1 MLLVEHNMDVVMDIS
16 RRVVVLDHGQKI
28 AEGPPE
34 VVRRDPK
41 VIEACFGRWAVLRI
55 DDVHAGYGEIE
66 VLRGV
71 SAQVA
76 RGEIVSIIG
85 ANGAGKS
92 TLLRTVF
99 GMVRPSRG
107 GIRLGGEEI
116 AGESPVRVLR
126 RGCSY
131 VPQGRCNFPAMSVE
145 ENLEMGAYT
154 RSDGDVPRDIEAM
167 LARFPVLGDQ
177 AAGAGGDALGR
188 AAADPR
194 DRDRAPAPAE
204 DPPDRRAVLGLD
216 PRMVE
221 IVFATIAEVNRAGA
235 AVLMVEQN
243 AKQAL
248 AISHRAFVLE
258 LGRNRFEGTGQALL
272 ENPDVRAHYLGG

>member
-1 MLLVEHNMDVVMDIS
+1 LDGRPAGEALLHLE
-16 RRVVVLDHGQKI
+16 
-28 AEGPPE
+28 
-34 VVRRDPK
+34 
-41 VIEACFGRWAVLRI
+41 
-55 DDVHAGYGEIE
+55 DVHAGYGEIE

-71 SAQVA
+71 SADVRA
-76 RGEIVSIIG
+76 DEIVAIIG

-99 GMVRPSRG
+99 GMVKPSRG
-107 GIRLGGEEI
+107 SIRLGGEEI
-116 AGESPVRVLR
+116 GGENPVAVLR

-154 RSDGDVPRDIEAM
+154 RTDGDVRRDIEQLM
-167 LARFPVLGDQ
+167 ERFPTLGTK
-177 AAGAGGDALGR
+177 R
-188 AAADPR
+188 
-194 DRDRAPAPAE
+194 RAPAGTLSGGQQQILEIAIALLLRPRLLLVDE
-204 DPPDRRAVLGLD
+204 PSLGLD

-221 IVFATIAEVNRAGA
+221 MVFSTIVAINCAGT

-248 AISHRAFVLE
+248 AISHRGFVLE

>member
-1 MLLVEHNMDVVMDIS
+1 MAADGPGDVLLE
-16 RRVVVLDHGQKI
+16 L
-28 AEGPPE
+28 E
-34 VVRRDPK
+34 
-41 VIEACFGRWAVLRI
+41 
-55 DDVHAGYGEIE
+55 DVHAGYGEIE

-71 SAQVA
+71 SADV
-76 RGEIVSIIG
+76 RTGEIVSIIG

-99 GMVRPSRG
+99 GMVTPSRG
-107 GIRLGGEEI
+107 RIRLAGQEI

-154 RSDGDVPRDIEAM
+154 RTDASVRRDIEAM
-167 LARFPVLGDQ
+167 LERFPMLGTK
-177 AAGAGGDALGR
+177 R
-188 AAADPR
+188 
-194 DRDRAPAPAE
+194 RAPAGTLSGGQQQILEIAIALLLHPRILLIDE
-204 DPPDRRAVLGLD
+204 PSLGLD

-221 IVFATIAEVNRAGA
+221 IVFSTIMTVNRAGT

-248 AISHRAFVLE
+248 AISHRGFVLE
-258 LGRNRFEGTGQALL
+258 LGRNRFEGTGRALL

>member
-1 MLLVEHNMDVVMDIS
+1 LAAERPAGAPGGPLLRLE
-16 RRVVVLDHGQKI
+16 
-28 AEGPPE
+28 
-34 VVRRDPK
+34 
-41 VIEACFGRWAVLRI
+41 
-55 DDVHAGYGEIE
+55 DVHAGYGEIE

-71 SAQVA
+71 SADVRA
-76 RGEIVSIIG
+76 DEIVSIIG

-99 GMVRPSRG
+99 GMVKPSRG
-107 GIRLGGEEI
+107 RILLGDEEI
-116 AGESPVRVLR
+116 AGRDPVEVLR

-154 RSDGDVPRDIEAM
+154 RRDAGVRRDIEALM
-167 LARFPVLGDQ
+167 VRFPTLG
-177 AAGAGGDALGR
+177 
-188 AAADPR
+188 
-194 DRDRAPAPAE
+194 E
-204 DPPDRRAVLGLD
+204 KRRASAGTLSGGQQQILEIAVALLLRPRLLLIDEPALGLD

-221 IVFATIAEVNRAGA
+221 TVFATIVAVNREGT

-248 AISHRAFVLE
+248 AISHRGFVLE
-258 LGRNRFEGTGQALL
+258 LGKNRFEGTGRALL
-272 ENPDVRAHYLGG
+272 EDPEVRAHYLGGAT

>member
-1 MLLVEHNMDVVMDIS
+1 LVADAEAAAILRLEDV
-16 RRVVVLDHGQKI
+16 R
-28 AEGPPE
+28 
-34 VVRRDPK
+34 
-41 VIEACFGRWAVLRI
+41 
-55 DDVHAGYGEIE
+55 AGYGEIE

-71 SAQVA
+71 SAEV
-76 RGEIVSIIG
+76 RHGEIVAIIG

-99 GMVRPSRG
+99 GLLAPTEGR
-107 GIRLGGEEI
+107 IRLAGEEI
-116 AGESPVRVLR
+116 GGMNSVEVLR

-154 RSDGDVPRDIEAM
+154 RRDGQIRRDLDALME
-167 LARFPVLGDQ
+167 RFPVLL
-177 AAGAGGDALGR
+177 AKR
-188 AAADPR
+188 
-194 DRDRAPAPAE
+194 RAPAGTLSGGQQQILEMATALVLHPRLLLVDE
-204 DPPDRRAVLGLD
+204 PSLGLD

-221 IVFATIAEVNRAGA
+221 LVFSTISAINRDGT

-248 AISHRAFVLE
+248 SISHRGFVLE
-258 LGRNRFEGTGQALL
+258 LGRNRFEGTGRALL
-272 ENPDVRAHYLGG
+272 EDPEVRAHYLGG

>member
-1 MLLVEHNMDVVMDIS
+1 MGDDRTRGQGGERTGEALLH
-16 RRVVVLDHGQKI
+16 LD
-28 AEGPPE
+28 A
-34 VVRRDPK
+34 
-41 VIEACFGRWAVLRI
+41 
-55 DDVHAGYGEIE
+55 VHAGYGEIE

-71 SAQVA
+71 SANVRA
-76 RGEIVSIIG
+76 GEIVSIIG

-99 GMVRPSRG
+99 GMVKPTRG
-107 GIRLGGEEI
+107 SIRLAGEEI
-116 AGESPVRVLR
+116 GGENPVNVLR

-154 RSDGDVPRDIEAM
+154 RTDAEVRRDIEELM
-167 LARFPVLGDQ
+167 ERFPALG
-177 AAGAGGDALGR
+177 AKRRTPAGALSGGQQQILEIAIALLLH
-188 AAADPR
+188 PR
-194 DRDRAPAPAE
+194 LLLIDEPS
-204 DPPDRRAVLGLD
+204 LGLD

-221 IVFATIAEVNRAGA
+221 AVFSAIVAINREGT

-248 AISHRAFVLE
+248 AISHRGFVLE
-258 LGRNRFEGTGQALL
+258 LGRNRFEGTGRALL
-272 ENPDVRAHYLGG
+272 EDAEVRAHYLGG

>member
-1 MLLVEHNMDVVMDIS
+1 MTRGSSRPILEGSRAGEALLHLE
-16 RRVVVLDHGQKI
+16 
-28 AEGPPE
+28 
-34 VVRRDPK
+34 
-41 VIEACFGRWAVLRI
+41 
-55 DDVHAGYGEIE
+55 DVHAGYGEIE

-71 SAQVA
+71 SAEVRA
-76 RGEIVSIIG
+76 DEIVAIIG

-99 GMVRPSRG
+99 GMVKPSRG
-107 GIRLGGEEI
+107 HIRLGGEEI
-116 AGESPVRVLR
+116 GGENPVAVLR

-154 RSDGDVPRDIEAM
+154 RSDRDVRRDIEE
-167 LARFPVLGDQ
+167 LLERFP
-177 AAGAGGDALGR
+177 ALGAKR
-188 AAADPR
+188 
-194 DRDRAPAPAE
+194 RAPAGTLSGGQQQILEIAIALLLRPRLLLIDE
-204 DPPDRRAVLGLD
+204 PSLGLD

-221 IVFATIAEVNRAGA
+221 MVFSTIVAINRAGT

-248 AISHRAFVLE
+248 AISHRGFVLD